1 MENDLEHDIRHLA
14 YHIWQTAG
22 RDFSQTALDF
32 WAMAE
37 RMVIE
42 LTADSVRRA
51 NTATATAVETATAW
65 PPALRALYLYRV
77 RELARYMWST
87 STEQRERSMDY
98 WLAAEKHLRLLTESA
113 ARTAGARLGQEEAL
127 ARTFETFSPADY
139 LEQIRKT
146 AYHLWETA
154 ESQHG
159 SAMDYWLAAG
169 KLLNQSFQFG
179 LFLTQRH
186 YLRFQG
192 TQFQPQR
199 RPFGVFIRHQRHTPR
214 Q

>member
-1 MENDLEHDIRHLA
+1 MRAQPQDNPSMEPDLEHDIRKLA

-51 NTATATAVETATAW
+51 NTATASAVETAAAW
-65 PPALRALYLYRV
+65 PAALRALYLYRV
-77 RELARYMWST
+77 RELARDMWRA
-87 STEQRERSMDY
+87 STEQRDRSTDY

-113 ARTAGARLGQEEAL
+113 TRAAGAGLGREEAL
-127 ARTFETFSPADY
+127 AKTFETFSPADY

-146 AYHLWETA
+146 AYQLWETA
-154 ESQHG
+154 ENQHQ
-159 SAMDYWLAAG
+159 SALEFWLAAE
-169 KLLNQSFQFG
+169 NR
-179 LFLTQRH
+179 FLESLAAGRTAPASPNA
-186 YLRFQG
+186 G
-192 TQFQPQR
+192 SP
-199 RPFGVFIRHQRHTPR
+199 G
-214 Q
+214 